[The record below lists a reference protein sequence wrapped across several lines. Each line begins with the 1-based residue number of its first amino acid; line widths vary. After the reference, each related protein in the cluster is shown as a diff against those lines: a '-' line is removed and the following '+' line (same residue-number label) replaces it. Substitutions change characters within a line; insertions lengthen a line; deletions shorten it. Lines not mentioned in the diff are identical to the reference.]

1 MSLFRAFAYHP
12 AQAVEVMVFFQC
24 RINERPSEALLAR
37 LALIWGVTPESID
50 AYNIWSE
57 DKLRQ
62 NALGPR
68 QAIAYDS
75 RLFEV
80 GSQNGEAIYED
91 SLPLLLVS
99 PAMHK
104 LLHAIWQKLP
114 QQKVAT

>member
-57 DKLRQ
+57 DELR
-62 NALGPR
+62 
-68 QAIAYDS
+68 

-99 PAMHK
+99 PEMHK